1 MVGINPWVASHN
13 SEVFGADHDEF
24 RPERWLPEE
33 TSQEKLTHMERYY
46 LTWGTGTRTCAGK
59 HIATLEMMKLIPE
72 LVRRYDFEL
81 LTPEVISYSYLFV
94 RQRDLQVRLKLLK

>member
-1 MVGINPWVASHN
+1 MLGES
-13 SEVFGADHDEF
+13 
-24 RPERWLPEE
+24 
-33 TSQEKLTHMERYY
+33 SQEKLTQMEKYY

-81 LTPEVISYSYLFV
+81 LTPELVCYSYLFV
-94 RQRDLQVRLKLLK
+94 RQRDLQVRLRPLK